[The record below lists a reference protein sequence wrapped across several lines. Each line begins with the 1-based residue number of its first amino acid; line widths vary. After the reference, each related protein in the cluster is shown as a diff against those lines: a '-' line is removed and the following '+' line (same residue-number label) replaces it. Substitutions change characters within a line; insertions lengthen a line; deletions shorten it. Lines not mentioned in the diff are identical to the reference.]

1 MTFSGPG
8 DPKRVWEARFQVW
21 DAKSDV
27 FWSWEGHFWPQ
38 TGVPQRPSGTQ
49 SAFPS
54 FATGRGRAKG
64 SAE

>member
-27 FWSWEGHFWPQ
+27 FGSWE
-38 TGVPQRPSGTQ
+38 
-49 SAFPS
+49 
-54 FATGRGRAKG
+54 AKSDVFEVWEG
-64 SAE
+64 EK